1 MSAING
7 DKARFHRIRKQKIAR
22 RKRKREMLKAL
33 AQQTNTAALRLD
45 ATPNERLA

>member
-33 AQQTNTAALRLD
+33 AQQTNTAAPRLD
-45 ATPNERLA
+45 ATPNKRLA